1 MIIPNQYTLSL
12 MKNQHYSMSEG
23 WGGEEKLKLV
33 QLRDKIKTNYCK
45 DNDIKHLRIK
55 YNENITEK
63 LKLIYKL

>member
-1 MIIPNQYTLSL
+1 
-12 MKNQHYSMSEG
+12 MSEG